1 MDLGFFTFN
10 NKTSTDFGLMIAD
23 DIKLITPQTR
33 GSFVEI
39 DGSDGEFFIGDGKL
53 KNARLSIPVYI
64 EDDELINDVA
74 NWLKGDNQWHW
85 LEYLMDEE
93 FVYQAICTDE
103 YSFSKT
109 FTEFGKSVITF
120 NLKPYKFLKAG
131 LSERVLGE
139 KIVNPLSRMAKPKLT
154 IKGNGNITIN
164 IGNSTLALKNVDE
177 GVIVDSLHQ
186 TVTTLN
192 GQAQAWNK
200 VTSYPLPMIAPGRQS
215 VTTTGNVTEIKIIPR
230 WEAIV

>member
-33 GSFVEI
+33 GNFIEI
-39 DGSDGEFFIGDGKL
+39 EGSDGEFFLSDGKL

-120 NLKPYKFLKAG
+120 NLKPYKFLKSG
-131 LSERVLGE
+131 LTERILDE
-139 KIVNPLSRMAKPKLT
+139 SITNPLGRSSKPKLT
-154 IKGNGNITIN
+154 IKGSGNITIN
-164 IGNSTLALKNVDE
+164 IGNSTLTLKNVDG
-177 GVIVDSLHQ
+177 GVIVDSLYQ

-192 GQAQAWNK
+192 GQAQAWDK
-200 VTSYPLPMIAPGRQS
+200 VTSYPLPTIAPGRQN